1 MNYFL
6 YFLVFIFG
14 YVTCKTF
21 YFLRANRISLSLIK
35 LSHVIHLSNTLRC
48 IENLIYTRERT
59 REYYLK
65 MEKSSVEISAIEMK
79 FNNDIENLK
88 HNSIKYML
96 KIHPKFYRENLKF
109 DDWESSME
117 FLTENK
123 KLVFDF
129 WRKYDD

>member
-1 MNYFL
+1 MDYFL
-6 YFLVFIFG
+6 YFLVFLFG

-35 LSHVIHLSNTLRC
+35 LGQIIHLSNTLKC
-48 IENLIYTRERT
+48 VEHLIYTRERL

-65 MEKSSVEISAIEMK
+65 MDKSSVEISAIEMK

-96 KIHPKFYRENLKF
+96 KMHPKFYRETLKF

-123 KLVFDF
+123 ELVFDF

>member
-35 LSHVIHLSNTLRC
+35 LSHVIHLSSTLRC

>member
-6 YFLVFIFG
+6 YFLVFLFG
-14 YVTCKTF
+14 YVTCRTF

-35 LSHVIHLSNTLRC
+35 LSQVLHLTNTVKC
-48 IENLIYTRERT
+48 VENLVYTRERL

-65 MEKSSVEISAIEMK
+65 MDKTSVEISALEMK

-96 KIHPKFYRENLKF
+96 RLHPKMYRDSLSF
-109 DDWESSME
+109 DDWDSSMK

-123 KLVFDF
+123 ELVFDF

>member
-129 WRKYDD
+129 WGKYDD